1 MSDFADRLATQLDR
15 NAQLE
20 RQRQEAEQE
29 MDRAAQDR
37 AAADERARQQ
47 RIVAQR
53 ERHGALAARLEE
65 VAKGLKAAAP
75 DQYIVR
81 MGWTS
86 SGEEFIAKVSTRR
99 MQPPRSLLIELDR
112 DDDEVLARW
121 KTGVGDSLEL
131 WRLLEVEPRILEQL
145 VLQVADQ
152 ELWKSATEPPPFP
165 T

>member
-1 MSDFADRLATQLDR
+1 MTDFQDRLAAQLNR

-20 RQRQEAEQE
+20 RQRQDAEEE
-29 MDRAAQDR
+29 MDRAARDR
-37 AAADERARQQ
+37 AAAEERAAEER
-47 RIVAQR
+47 VAAQR
-53 ERHGALAARLEE
+53 ERHAALAARLEE

-86 SGEEFIAKVSTRR
+86 SGEEFIAKLSTRGVE
-99 MQPPRSLLIELDR
+99 PARSLLVELDR

-121 KTGVGDSLEL
+121 RTGVGDSLEL
-131 WRLLEVEPRILEQL
+131 WRLLEVEPGLLEQL

-152 ELWKSATEPPPFP
+152 QLWKRATEPPPFP
-165 T
+165 S